1 MLRSTSISSAIGRSG
16 SRASV
21 AGRMLPGAEGAAI
34 GRALLAARIG
44 EAADFVARVPNHFPE
59 LLERPRVLP
68 RCLVTTGIGS
78 SEGHARHLAEVS
90 ARWVGQPARF
100 ATTGSLSAGPPSG
113 AEADW
118 LVVFSQELSANA
130 RHALRHLESW
140 AGVLLVTG
148 LPGEDDPELLEL
160 RGEERAW
167 LDSMARAGV
176 VQLDLGCG
184 TEDGAPLR
192 VIGARAGYAVGW
204 SVLRSLCA
212 RRLRSAG
219 VLDCDP
225 QALHDAQSAAGVEA
239 GRVFPE
245 DVATSAFFDADRML
259 LLVAEG
265 GLLELVEQLSF
276 KIAEGMLRPAPRCVD
291 VTQLAH
297 GPLQSLVGRPAS
309 ILYLAG
315 PDDEQTEPGW
325 LAALG
330 STLDPERHDL
340 RVLRSRLRAPFSVL
354 EYEAMLDEL
363 VLRVLDESGADRVDR
378 PGRERAAAL
387 YERGPDPT
395 GCAPR
400 AAADRSA
407 GVAIEDAVWPEV
419 EAALAAGRRTALI
432 GLGSIEQHGPHLPLG
447 TDTWIAEALAR
458 GLASRLDDAV
468 ALPPLAF
475 GCAREHLD
483 FPGTLHVEP
492 DTLEAILGDLIH
504 SLRRHGFERAFVWTA
519 HGGNCDALLAMRE
532 RVTRRAAPL
541 EVAIALDP
549 DPVASMQAA
558 VVGAA
563 GLDPVRAGPHAGEYE
578 TSLIAALRSGSVRGA
593 ALEPG
598 RLLPAAEAQGLFYP
612 SLRANAPNGVVG
624 DPTAACADRGLE
636 YLEAWLDLLEA
647 AYRTAF

>member
-1 MLRSTSISSAIGRSG
+1 
-16 SRASV
+16 
-21 AGRMLPGAEGAAI
+21 
-34 GRALLAARIG
+34 
-44 EAADFVARVPNHFPE
+44 VPNHFPE

-68 RCLVTTGIGS
+68 RCLVTTGIGT

-100 ATTGSLSAGPPSG
+100 ATTGSLSAGPPPG
-113 AEADW
+113 AEEDW
-118 LVVFSQELSANA
+118 LVVFSQGLSASA
-130 RHALRHLESW
+130 RYALCHLESW
-140 AGVLLVTG
+140 GGVLLVTG
-148 LPGEDDPELLEL
+148 LPGQDDPELLEL
-160 RGEERAW
+160 HGEKRAW
-167 LDSMARAGV
+167 LDTLAKAGV

-184 TEDGAPLR
+184 TEYGALLR
-192 VIGARAGYAVGW
+192 VVGARVGYAAGW

-225 QALHDAQSAAGVEA
+225 QALHDAQSAAGVEVR
-239 GRVFPE
+239 RVFPE
-245 DVATSAFFDADRML
+245 DVAASAFFDANRVL

-265 GLLELVEQLSF
+265 GLLELAEQLSL

-291 VTQLAH
+291 VGHFVH
-297 GPLQSLVGRPAS
+297 GPLQGLVGRPSS

-315 PDDEQTEPGW
+315 PADVNTETGW
-325 LAALG
+325 LAALE

-340 RVLRSRLRAPFSVL
+340 RVLRSRLRVPFSVV

-363 VLRVLDESGADRVDR
+363 VLRVLDESGADLVDW
-378 PGRERAAAL
+378 PGREREAAL
-387 YERGPDPT
+387 YEKGPDPA
-395 GCAPR
+395 GYVPR
-400 AAADRSA
+400 AAVGRPVGA
-407 GVAIEDAVWPEV
+407 VIEDAVWPEV
-419 EAALAAGRRTALI
+419 EVALAAGRRTALI

-458 GLASRLDDAV
+458 GLVSRLDDAV

-475 GCAREHLD
+475 GCAQEHLD

-492 DTLEAILGDLIH
+492 ATLEAILGDLLH
-504 SLRRHGFERAFVWTA
+504 SLHHHGFERAFIWTA
-519 HGGNCDALLAMRE
+519 HGGNLDALLAMRE
-532 RVTRRAAPL
+532 RLTRRAAPL
-541 EVAIALDP
+541 ELAIALDL
-549 DPVASMQAA
+549 DAVASMQAA
-558 VVGAA
+558 VVRGA
-563 GLDPVRAGPHAGEYE
+563 GFDSLRAGPHAGEYE
-578 TSLIAALRSGSVRGA
+578 TSLIAALRSGAVRRA

-598 RLLPAAEAQGLFYP
+598 RLAPAGEAQGLFHP

-647 AYRTAF
+647 AYRAAF

>member
-1 MLRSTSISSAIGRSG
+1 MPSADS
-16 SRASV
+16 
-21 AGRMLPGAEGAAI
+21 AAI

-68 RCLVTTGIGS
+68 RCLVTTGIGT

-100 ATTGSLSAGPPSG
+100 ATTGSLSVGPPPG

-118 LVVFSQELSANA
+118 LVVFSQGLSANA
-130 RHALRHLESW
+130 RYALCHLESW
-140 AGVLLVTG
+140 GGVLLVTG
-148 LPGEDDPELLEL
+148 LPGQDDPELLDLHDEK
-160 RGEERAW
+160 RDW
-167 LDSMARAGV
+167 LDTLAKAGV

-184 TEDGAPLR
+184 TEYGALLR
-192 VIGARAGYAVGW
+192 VIGARAGYAAGW

-212 RRLRSAG
+212 RRLRSAE

-225 QALHDAQSAAGVEA
+225 QALHDAQSAAGVEVR
-239 GRVFPE
+239 RVFPE
-245 DVATSAFFDADRML
+245 DVATSAFFDADRIL

-265 GLLELVEQLSF
+265 GLLELAEQLSL

-291 VTQLAH
+291 VLHFAH
-297 GPLQSLVGRPAS
+297 GPLQSLAGRPTS

-315 PDDEQTEPGW
+315 LVEAKAESSW
-325 LAALG
+325 LVALR

-340 RVLRSRLRAPFSVL
+340 RVLRSRLPAPFSVL
-354 EYEAMLDEL
+354 EYEAMLDDL
-363 VLRVLDESGADRVDR
+363 VLRVLDESGADLVDW
-378 PGRERAAAL
+378 PGREREAAL
-387 YERGPDPT
+387 YEKGPDQA
-395 GCAPR
+395 GCMPR
-400 AAADRSA
+400 AATDKPA
-407 GVAIEDAVWPEV
+407 GVVIEDAVWPEV

-492 DTLEAILGDLIH
+492 DTLEAILGDLMR
-504 SLRRHGFERAFVWTA
+504 SLHRHGFERAFVWTA
-519 HGGNCDALLAMRE
+519 HGGNLDALESMRE

-541 EVAIALDP
+541 EVAIALDR

-558 VVGAA
+558 VVRAA
-563 GLDPVRAGPHAGEYE
+563 GFDSVHAGPHAGEYE
-578 TSLIAALRSGSVRGA
+578 TSVIAALRSGSVRRA
-593 ALEPG
+593 ALEQG
-598 RLLPAAEAQGLFYP
+598 RLAPAGEAEGLFYP

-624 DPTAACADRGLE
+624 DPTAASADRGLD

-647 AYRTAF
+647 AYRRSFSGRIEKKRQ